1 MVTKKDKKLTEDLIK
16 VQVEQIDSI
25 YLQEE
30 FTEMQVA
37 ICSIIER
44 LSETDLDQ
52 TTINV
57 VYQLNEICNAI
68 IDQISKNIFVQDFFS
83 GV

>member
-1 MVTKKDKKLTEDLIK
+1 MVTKKNKQLTEDLIK

-44 LSETDLDQ
+44 LSETDLDKE
-52 TTINV
+52 TINV

-68 IDQISKNIFVQDFFS
+68 IDQISKNIFVQDFFG